1 MISFSSGNSAVDS
14 RRCKSNPCPT
24 RNGSTGAA
32 PSTVASARA
41 RIARR
46 VPIGLDA
53 DVVVV
58 VPARADRAAR
68 VVVVVVIIAI
78 VAIVVVG
85 SAPSRCAGASGSARR
100 GVVYPNASSVF
111 GFFFQRQSRIRR
123 DRRATFF
130 TCARIISTLGARV
143 TRMARLPHDD
153 AIRSRRRRRDSFAT
167 TTTTS
172 DERRATSDRENRW
185 RCSA

>member
-111 GFFFQRQSRIRR
+111 GFFFSTPESYSPRSTRHLFHA
-123 DRRATFF
+123 RAHHLDP
-130 TCARIISTLGARV
+130 RGAG
-143 TRMARLPHDD
+143 D
-153 AIRSRRRRRDSFAT
+153 ADGAPTSRRRDSFAT
-167 TTTTS
+167 TTTRFVRDDDD
-172 DERRATSDRENRW
+172 DERRATSDERPRE
-185 RCSA
+185 